1 VGVPDEVFD
10 ITLPIGA
17 TVNMD
22 GTALYQALSALFI
35 SQLFGINLTST
46 QLGMVVM
53 ATLIGSVATAAIP
66 GGGTIMLA
74 YVLSVIGLPL
84 EGVGIMMVID
94 PLADTIRTAVNVSGD
109 NACTILITK
118 LIGYRLN
125 PKTGS

>member
-1 VGVPDEVFD
+1 
-10 ITLPIGA
+10 
-17 TVNMD
+17 
-22 GTALYQALSALFI
+22 
-35 SQLFGINLTST
+35 
-46 QLGMVVM
+46 
-53 ATLIGSVATAAIP
+53 
-66 GGGTIMLA
+66 MLA